1 MMPNFRT
8 RAFRPLL
15 LALLPALLFA
25 GGALA
30 QDAAS
35 SQQPVDR
42 IAAVVNEDVILRSEL
57 DRAIANIRA
66 QYAGQENQL
75 PPADVLER
83 QVLERLVLLRLQ
95 IARATDAGITA
106 TDQDLERAVQG
117 VAQQNG
123 LSVDQL
129 RARIAQDG
137 MSFQDFRN
145 SMRDEIITQKLRQS
159 FAQGRI
165 NVSEAEVDA
174 AMATASATAAQQFH
188 LAHILVATPDGASP
202 EQIATAQKKIEGV
215 KGLIDRGEMTF
226 AAAAVRYSDSPNA
239 LESGDLGWRSL
250 NEIPPSFAAAI
261 QQMQAGQM
269 IGPIRGP
276 SGFQLVQLVE
286 TRTVAPGSG
295 DKVTQ
300 FSARQILVKVDD
312 KTDDAAAKAKI
323 DTLAARLAGGADF
336 AKLAGEESDDA
347 TTRRRGG
354 DLGWFGADT
363 YGTAF
368 GMQVAA
374 LGDGQTS
381 APFKTDAGWVI
392 VQRSGSREITAGD
405 ENLRAQVRE
414 TIGRRKLEEE
424 WNRFLREMRGEAFVD
439 VRDAEGKSTLP
450 ELKATQKAPHKTT
463 LTREQ
468 QESSASGTFMGGSNI
483 P

>member
-1 MMPNFRT
+1 MSRT
-8 RAFRPLL
+8 PTRSL
-15 LALLPALLFA
+15 LAVALAGLLFA
-25 GGALA
+25 AGAQA
-30 QDAAS
+30 QSYAGTE
-35 SQQPVDR
+35 PVDR

-57 DRAIANIRA
+57 ERAVANIRA
-66 QYAGQENQL
+66 QYAGKEAQL
-75 PPADVLER
+75 PPQDVLER
-83 QVLERLVLLRLQ
+83 QVLERLVLTRLQ
-95 IARATDAGITA
+95 ISRATDAGIA
-106 TDQDLERAVQG
+106 ASDEDLENAVQG

-123 LSVDQL
+123 MSVDQL
-129 RARIAQDG
+129 RERITQDG
-137 MSFQDFRN
+137 MSFAEFRTN
-145 SMRDEIITQKLRQS
+145 LRDEIITQKLRQS

-174 AMATASATAAQQFH
+174 ALANASASASQQFH
-188 LAHILVATPDGASP
+188 LAHILVGVPDGATP
-202 EQIATAQKKIEGV
+202 EQLATAQKKIEGV
-215 KGLIDRGEMTF
+215 KGLIDKGEMTF

-239 LESGDLGWRSL
+239 LEGGDLGWRGL
-250 NEIPPSFAAAI
+250 NEIPPAFAQTI
-261 QQMQAGQM
+261 QQMQAGQI

-276 SGFQLVQLVE
+276 SGFQLLQLVG
-286 TRTVAPGSG
+286 TRTQAAGSG
-295 DKVTQ
+295 EKVTQ
-300 FSARQILVKVDD
+300 FSARQILAKVDD

-336 AKLAGEESDDA
+336 AKLASEDSDDA

-392 VQRSGSREITAGD
+392 VQRNGSREIAAGD

-424 WNRFLREMRGEAFVD
+424 WDRFLREMRGEAYVD
-439 VRDAEGKSTLP
+439 VRNEQGRSTRPELPETQKEQPKVTPVERAEGSR
-450 ELKATQKAPHKTT
+450 AV
-463 LTREQ
+463 
-468 QESSASGTFMGGSNI
+468 F
-483 P
+483 

>member
-1 MMPNFRT
+1 MTPIH
-8 RAFRPLL
+8 RAPRYLAALLPVLL
-15 LALLPALLFA
+15 LA
-25 GGALA
+25 GGASA
-30 QDAAS
+30 QDAAAL
-35 SQQPVDR
+35 QPVDR

-66 QYAGQENQL
+66 QYAGQANQL

-95 IARATDAGITA
+95 ISRATDAGIA
-106 TDQDLERAVQG
+106 VTDQDLERAVQG

-123 LSVDQL
+123 MGIDQL
-129 RARIAQDG
+129 RARLAQDG
-137 MSFQDFRN
+137 MSFTDFRN
-145 SMRDEIITQKLRQS
+145 SLRDEIIAQKLRQS

-165 NVSEAEVDA
+165 NVSEGEVDA
-174 AMATASATAAQQFH
+174 AMANASATASQQFH
-188 LAHILVATPDGASP
+188 LAHILIGTPEAASP
-202 EQIATAQKKIEGV
+202 EQIAVAQKKIEGV
-215 KGLIDRGEMTF
+215 KGLVDRGEMTF

-239 LESGDLGWRSL
+239 LEGGDLGWRGL
-250 NEIPPSFAAAI
+250 NEIPPSFAASI
-261 QQMQAGQM
+261 QQMQDGQV

-276 SGFQLVQLVE
+276 SGFQLLQLVGK
-286 TRTVAPGSG
+286 RTQAVGG
-295 DKVTQ
+295 NKVTQ

-336 AKLAGEESDDA
+336 AKLASEDSDDA

-374 LGDGQTS
+374 LSDGQAS

-392 VQRSGSREITAGD
+392 VQRSGSREIAAGD

-424 WNRFLREMRGEAFVD
+424 WDRFLREMRGEAYVD
-439 VRDAEGKSTLP
+439 VRGEQGQPTQSESAE
-450 ELKATQKAPHKTT
+450 TQAEPAK
-463 LTREQ
+463 
-468 QESSASGTFMGGSNI
+468 
-483 P
+483 

>member
-1 MMPNFRT
+1 MTPNFRT

-15 LALLPALLFA
+15 SALLPVLLLA
-25 GGALA
+25 GNALA
-30 QDAAS
+30 QDAATL
-35 SQQPVDR
+35 QPVDR

-66 QYAGQENQL
+66 QYAGQEAQL

-95 IARATDAGITA
+95 IARATTAGVTA
-106 TDQDLERAVQG
+106 TDQDLEQAVQG

-123 LSVDQL
+123 LTVDQL
-129 RARIAQDG
+129 RARLAQDG
-137 MSFQDFRN
+137 LSFQDFRN
-145 SMRDEIITQKLRQS
+145 SLRDEIITQKLRQS

-165 NVSEAEVDA
+165 SVSEAEVDA
-174 AMATASATAAQQFH
+174 AMATASATASQQFH
-188 LAHILVATPDGASP
+188 LAHILVATPEGASP

-250 NEIPPSFAAAI
+250 NEIPPAFAATI
-261 QQMQAGQM
+261 QQMQAGQV

-276 SGFQLVQLVE
+276 TGFQLLQLIE
-286 TRTVAPGSG
+286 TRTATPGSNE
-295 DKVTQ
+295 KVTQ

-336 AKLAGEESDDA
+336 AKLANEESDDA

-368 GMQVAA
+368 GIQVAA
-374 LGDGQTS
+374 LSDGQTS

-392 VQRSGSREITAGD
+392 VQRSGTREITAGD
-405 ENLRAQVRE
+405 ENLRSQVRE

-424 WNRFLREMRGEAFVD
+424 WNRFLREMRGEAYVD
-439 VRDAEGKSTLP
+439 VRDADGKSTRPALP
-450 ELKATQKAPHKTT
+450 ETPKEQHKVKPVE
-463 LTREQ
+463 RKE
-468 QESSASGTFMGGSNI
+468 GSRAVF
-483 P
+483 